1 MKKTYISP
9 NTSVIEVKMESLLV
23 QASGSEA
30 SSSAVSL
37 SRQSNSSWDDE
48 E

>member
-9 NTSVIEVKMESLLV
+9 NTNVIEVKMESLLV
-23 QASGSEA
+23 DYSNSTAAKGAE
-30 SSSAVSL
+30 SL

>member
-9 NTSVIEVKMESLLV
+9 NTNVIEVKMESLLT
-23 QASGSEA
+23 QFSSSEA
-30 SSSAVSL
+30 SKDATVL
-37 SRQSNSSWDDE
+37 SRQSNGWDDE

>member
-9 NTSVIEVKMESLLV
+9 NTNVIEVKMESLLV
-23 QASGSEA
+23 EYSNSTAAEGASA
-30 SSSAVSL
+30 L
-37 SRQSNSSWDDE
+37 SRQSDSSWDDE